1 MERIFFGDQVLNS
14 SFNRFSSL
22 NYMQYLRILFLSVLV
37 FSFSEGF
44 SQQSSYS
51 ITGTVGNPD
60 LKTIWLTQVPFL
72 GNNKPKVERLSVENG
87 KFSTTGTISDPMLA
101 FISDKE
107 DFRSETAKS
116 KQFVIDQ
123 GSINIEIKDLIP
135 DAQISGS
142 KAYDHFVDYS
152 KAQEPFV
159 AKLRAIEE
167 DAGKRVQEGLS
178 QDSVFSLLRIPFKI
192 ASKELQDF
200 KKSYITQHRD
210 VFFSLLLIPSVAEST
225 GDYLE
230 AESLF
235 SKMSAALQSGT
246 TGKMI
251 AEHIKSQKKT
261 SLGAIAPDF
270 ALADTLGKAIP
281 LSSLKGKYVL
291 LDFWAA
297 WCGPCRQENPNVV
310 RAFETF
316 KDRGFTVF
324 GVSLDRERKSWL
336 NAINQDKLKWQHVS
350 DLKYWNSEAAALYG
364 VTSIPRNFL
373 LDPDG
378 KIIGRDLRGEDLIDK
393 LNELFPKKN

>member
-1 MERIFFGDQVLNS
+1 
-14 SFNRFSSL
+14 
-22 NYMQYLRILFLSVLV
+22 MQYLRLLV
-37 FSFSEGF
+37 FSFLAFSVFGGF
-44 SQQSSYS
+44 AQQKNFTL
-51 ITGTVGNPD
+51 TGTVNNQD
-60 LKTIWLTQVPFL
+60 IKTIYLTQVPFL
-72 GNNKPKVERLSVENG
+72 GNTKPKVERLTVENG
-87 KFSTTGTISDPMLA
+87 KFSVTGTIDDPMLA

-123 GSINIEIKDLIP
+123 GDITIEISDAIPNALIK
-135 DAQISGS
+135 GS
-142 KAYDHFVDYS
+142 NAYDQFINYS

-167 DAGKRVQEGLS
+167 DAGKKVQEGMS
-178 QDSVFSLLRIPFKI
+178 QDSVFALFRVPFKS

-200 KKSYITQHRD
+200 KKSYITEHRD
-210 VFFSLLLIPSVAEST
+210 VFFSLLLIPSIAEST

-230 AESLF
+230 AENLF
-235 SKMSAALQSGT
+235 GKMSAALQSGA
-246 TGKMI
+246 TGKLI
-251 AEHIKSQKKT
+251 AEHIKSQIKT
-261 SLGAIAPDF
+261 SLGVIAPDF
-270 ALADTLGKAIP
+270 ALADTSGKTIP

-291 LDFWAA
+291 IDFWAA

-310 RAFETF
+310 KAFETF
-316 KDRGFTVF
+316 RDRGFTVF

-336 NAINQDKLKWQHVS
+336 SAIKQDKLDWQHVS

-393 LNELFPKKN
+393 LNELFPRKN